1 LVLFFKKEH
10 SCLFIFRYFPAMTQA
25 PTRPRWQV
33 VGALG
38 TAQILAWGMSYYLIA
53 VLAKPIDDATGWG
66 LTWVV
71 GGLSIGFLVSGLV
84 SPRVGRLIDR
94 FGGRPVLIASALLL
108 AAGLLVLAAAPTI
121 PVYVAGWC
129 ILGVAMGAGL
139 YDPAFATLGRIYGE
153 GARSAITLLTLYG
166 GFASTVC
173 WPLSALLVDQVGW
186 RGACLAYAAIALFVM
201 LPLYVVF
208 LPREA
213 ESPPLP
219 KGTATPG
226 AITVT
231 PRLRAGFWLVAINF
245 TAASILMTIISVH
258 ILTLLQ
264 ARGLEVAMAV
274 LLGTLLGPAQVGAR
288 IIEALI
294 GRRFHPVWTM
304 VASNVFAA
312 AGLGLMFGDPSLAAI
327 GLILY
332 GCGSGIRSI
341 ARGTLPLAM
350 FGREGYPTL
359 MGRLAMPA
367 LLAQAASPSLGAL
380 LIEHLGADA
389 TMRIL
394 AIAALVTIAASLPLL
409 AFRRP
414 A

>member
-1 LVLFFKKEH
+1 M
-10 SCLFIFRYFPAMTQA
+10 S
-25 PTRPRWQV
+25 RPRWLV

-66 LTWVV
+66 LSWVV
-71 GGLSIGFLVSGLV
+71 GGLSIGFLVSGVV

-108 AAGLLVLAAAPTI
+108 AAGLLVLAAAPSI

-153 GARSAITLLTLYG
+153 NARSAITLLTLYG

-201 LPLYVVF
+201 LPLYAVF
-208 LPREA
+208 LPRET
-213 ESPPLP
+213 ESPPP
-219 KGTATPG
+219 AKGAATPG
-226 AITVT
+226 AVAVT

-245 TAASILMTIISVH
+245 TAASILMTIVSVH
-258 ILTLLQ
+258 VLTLLQ

-274 LLGTLLGPAQVGAR
+274 LLGTLIGPAQVGAR
-288 IIEALI
+288 VIEALI
-294 GRRFHPVWTM
+294 GRRFHPVWTL

-350 FGREGYPTL
+350 FGRDGYPTL

-380 LIEHLGADA
+380 LIEHFGADA
-389 TMRIL
+389 TLRIL
-394 AIAALVTIAASLPLL
+394 ALAAVVTIVTALPLL

>member
-1 LVLFFKKEH
+1 M
-10 SCLFIFRYFPAMTQA
+10 S
-25 PTRPRWQV
+25 RPRWLV

-38 TAQILAWGMSYYLIA
+38 IAQILAWGMSYYLIA

-94 FGGRPVLIASALLL
+94 FGGRPVLVASALLL
-108 AAGLLVLAAAPTI
+108 AAGLLVLAAAPNI
-121 PVYVAGWC
+121 AVYVAGWC

-153 GARSAITLLTLYG
+153 NARSAITLLTLYG

-201 LPLYVVF
+201 LPLYAFF

-213 ESPPLP
+213 ESPPP
-219 KGTATPG
+219 AKGSAPAG
-226 AITVT
+226 AVAIT
-231 PRLRAGFWLVAINF
+231 PRLRVGFWLVAINF
-245 TAASILMTIISVH
+245 TGASILMTIVSVH
-258 ILTLLQ
+258 VLTLLQ
-264 ARGLEVAMAV
+264 ARGLEVAVAV
-274 LLGTLLGPAQVGAR
+274 LLGTLIGPAQVGAR
-288 IIEALI
+288 VIEALI
-294 GRRFHPVWTM
+294 GRRFHPVWTL

-312 AGLGLMFGDPSLAAI
+312 GGLGLMFGDPSLAAI

-389 TMRIL
+389 TLRIL
-394 AIAALVTIAASLPLL
+394 AIAAVVTIAASLPLL

>member
-1 LVLFFKKEH
+1 
-10 SCLFIFRYFPAMTQA
+10 MTQA
-25 PTRPRWQV
+25 STRPRWQV

-258 ILTLLQ
+258 LLTLLQ

>member
-1 LVLFFKKEH
+1 
-10 SCLFIFRYFPAMTQA
+10 MTQA
-25 PTRPRWQV
+25 RPRWLV

-71 GGLSIGFLVSGLV
+71 GGLSIGFLVSGVV

-108 AAGLLVLAAAPTI
+108 AAGLLVLAAAPSI

-153 GARSAITLLTLYG
+153 NARSAITLLTLYG

-186 RGACLAYAAIALFVM
+186 RGACLAYAGIALGVM
-201 LPLYVVF
+201 LPLYAFF
-208 LPREA
+208 LPRET
-213 ESPPLP
+213 ESPPP
-219 KGTATPG
+219 AKGRAPAG
-226 AITVT
+226 AVAVT
-231 PRLRAGFWLVAINF
+231 PRQRVGFWLVAINF
-245 TAASILMTIISVH
+245 TGASILMTIVSVH
-258 ILTLLQ
+258 VLTLLQ
-264 ARGLEVAMAV
+264 ARGLEVAVAV
-274 LLGTLLGPAQVGAR
+274 LLGTLIGPAQVGAR
-288 IIEALI
+288 VIEALI
-294 GRRFHPVWTM
+294 GRRFHPVWTL

-312 AGLGLMFGDPSLAAI
+312 GGLGLMFGDPSLAAI
-327 GLILY
+327 GLIFY

-389 TMRIL
+389 TLRVL
-394 AIAALVTIAASLPLL
+394 AIAAVVTIAASLPLL